1 MARLA
6 RRIKQRSLKKP
17 AKKAGTKKAA
27 NEPPKPRTFSHR
39 VRFARQ
45 MLHYAKH
52 GPESNAQLEY
62 ARSRRSMEAHLQGDM
77 RLNEDAVRIAIDVTM
92 SLMNRVAK
100 RTTQLLHFAGKRK
113 AKQDAIKL
121 AICDVMGGCSYLGTD
136 ISTMPQ
142 FVYRPMLP
150 VFVHSK
156 GRTTAEKL
164 AEQFAAQTM

>member
-6 RRIKQRSLKKP
+6 RRIKQRSLKKT
-17 AKKAGTKKAA
+17 GTKKAA

-45 MLHYAKH
+45 VLHYAKH
-52 GPESNAQLEY
+52 GPETNAQLEY

-100 RTTQLLHFAGKRK
+100 RTAQLLHFAGKRK
-113 AKQDAIKL
+113 ATQDAIKL
-121 AICDVMGGCSYLGTD
+121 SICDAMEGCSYLGTD
-136 ISTMPQ
+136 IATMPQ
-142 FVYRPMLP
+142 FVYRPKLP